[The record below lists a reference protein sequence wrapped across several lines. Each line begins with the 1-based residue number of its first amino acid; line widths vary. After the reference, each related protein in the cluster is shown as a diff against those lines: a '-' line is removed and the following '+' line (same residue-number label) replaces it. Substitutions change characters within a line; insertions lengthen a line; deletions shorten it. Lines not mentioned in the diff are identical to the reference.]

1 MKVIPSTHYVFVFRW
16 YNQIKSYSGAESKK
30 FPGVKDA
37 SKYMAAAG
45 GAAPSAGGDDDD
57 DDVDLFGSSDEEES
71 EEKKRITEERSAQYL
86 CLSK

>member
-1 MKVIPSTHYVFVFRW
+1 MAHALRW

-45 GAAPSAGGDDDD
+45 EPLPPPEVTMTTTTSIC
-57 DDVDLFGSSDEEES
+57 S
-71 EEKKRITEERSAQYL
+71 E
-86 CLSK
+86 